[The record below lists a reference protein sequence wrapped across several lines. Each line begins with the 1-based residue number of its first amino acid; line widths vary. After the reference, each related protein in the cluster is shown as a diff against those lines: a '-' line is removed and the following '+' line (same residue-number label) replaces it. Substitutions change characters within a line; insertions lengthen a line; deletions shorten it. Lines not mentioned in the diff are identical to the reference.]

1 MKEENER
8 RKRLPT
14 PMTRLTKIL
23 WMIVLIDLVLLV
35 AVTVTALVARAEYVN
50 AYNGLCI
57 RAEPNTDAEVLE
69 VLPFGEEVT
78 GEVDKGWMKLDGWDG
93 YVKTEHLS
101 ETDPFLE
108 MTCMGEW
115 KTTAYTHTGSP
126 CANGEYPEE
135 GYTIACN
142 SLPFGTQVYIA
153 GIGVRINCDRG
164 PTYMPDAWCDIF
176 MDAES
181 ECWNYGVQYRTVYL
195 VEEATNE

>member
-1 MKEENER
+1 MKEENEN

-23 WMIVLIDLVLLV
+23 WTIVLIDLVLLV

-50 AYNGLCI
+50 AYNGLCV

-78 GEVDKGWMKLDGWDG
+78 GKVDKGWMKLDGRDG
-93 YVKTEHLS
+93 FVKTEHLA
-101 ETDPFLE
+101 EGDPFDRLIPL
-108 MTCMGEW
+108 GAW
-115 KTTAYTHTGSP
+115 KTTAYSHSGMP
-126 CANGEYPEE
+126 CANGNYPDA

-142 SLPFGTQVYIA
+142 SLSFGQQVYIV
-153 GIGVRINCDRG
+153 GIGLRTVEDRG

-176 MDAES
+176 MNTEN

-195 VEEATNE
+195 VEEVTNE